1 MIRFIKR
8 NKIISFFG
16 FIASMISLSYAIT
29 YNMPDYF
36 GIEGW
41 YSFFNNVSIS
51 YIVALIFYVLQVYIP
66 ECHKSQRA
74 QKILEPLFADLI
86 KFMEVTIACCRRF
99 VSVDEKDKLTIDWGD
114 KDKKILYFV
123 VQSDDKVNSRQ
134 GTLNRRTVAE
144 VSQLESVYKEK
155 VDNIKNRIDFRE
167 CNPEILN
174 CFSKLEAEEFYKS
187 INSALVF
194 DNTIIS
200 FPSFQ
205 ESVDRLE
212 NIKDEFKK
220 CCSITGKYE
229 IRDAENKEIAICEAI
244 FTKNVL
250 KAPSFAQF
258 NETVQR
264 EAIKIQLK
272 SFTSDEKQLEE
283 LTDKVMLLKPE
294 IEQMGKQPTK

>member
-16 FIASMISLSYAIT
+16 FIASIISLSYAIT

-51 YIVALIFYVLQVYIP
+51 YIAALIFYVLQVYIP

-74 QKILEPLFADLI
+74 QKVLEPLFADLI

-123 VQSDDKVNSRQ
+123 VQSNDKVHS
-134 GTLNRRTVAE
+134 GKGSVNRKTVAE
-144 VSQLESVYKEK
+144 IIQLDSVYKEK
-155 VDNIKNRIDFRE
+155 VNKIKDSIDFRE
-167 CNPEILN
+167 CNSEILN
-174 CFSKLEAEEFYKS
+174 CFSKLETEEFYMFT
-187 INSALVF
+187 IRPALMF
-194 DNTIIS
+194 DNS
-200 FPSFQ
+200 FIAFPGFH
-205 ESVDRLE
+205 ESVDQFE
-212 NIKDEFKK
+212 KIKDEFKK
-220 CCSITGKYE
+220 CCGIICNYE
-229 IRDAENKEIAICEAI
+229 IRDAENKEIALCEAV
-244 FTKNVL
+244 FVPNAL
-250 KAPSFAQF
+250 QASSPAQF

-264 EAIKIQLK
+264 EEIKKQLK
-272 SFTSDEKQLEE
+272 SFISEEKQLEQAI
-283 LTDKVMLLKPE
+283 DKIMLLKPKIGQE
-294 IEQMGKQPTK
+294 GK